1 MDLIYLA
8 GLLTIL
14 YFLTCV
20 ILSLIIDSDIITFL
34 MEKYGKTSESEYKGK
49 VIWLTGASGGIGEA
63 IAKEFAK
70 CGAKLALSARRHDQ
84 LERVKTECLAQNSSL
99 KNEDILVLPLDMVDL
114 KSHEPAFQRMKEK
127 FGKVDVFI
135 SNAGRSQRANWKGG
149 GQVGVVSGISG
160 KAGFPHGGS
169 YSGSK
174 HAIQGYFNSLRME
187 MYGKNVDV
195 TLLCPGPVYTDIG
208 ENAFTTK
215 PGEKAHKKILPTDK
229 RMTPER
235 CAQLALVALANRLN
249 ESWIALPPV
258 VPVLYFLTYF
268 PLLSSAMMK
277 LVGVDAIVKA
287 MVGKSVTPVLKSD

>member
-1 MDLIYLA
+1 MDWIYLA

-34 MEKYGKTSESEYKGK
+34 MEKYGKTAESEYKGK

-99 KNEDILVLPLDMVDL
+99 KDEDILVLPLDMVDF
-114 KSHEPAFQRMKEK
+114 KSHEPAFQRVKEK
-127 FGKVDVFI
+127 FGKVDVLI
-135 SNAGRSQRANWKGG
+135 SNAGRSQRANWGG
-149 GQVGVVSGISG
+149 GQVAVVSSVAG
-160 KAGFPHGGS
+160 KTGFPHAGS
-169 YSGSK
+169 YAGSK

-195 TLLCPGPVYTDIG
+195 TLLCPGPVYSDIG
-208 ENAFTTK
+208 DNAFTTK
-215 PGEKAHKKILPTDK
+215 AGEKAHKKVLPTDK
-229 RMTPER
+229 RMTAER
-235 CAQLALVALANRLN
+235 CAQLSLVALANRLN
-249 ESWIALPPV
+249 ESWISLPPI
-258 VPVLYFLTYF
+258 VPALYFLTYF
-268 PLLSSAMMK
+268 PLLSSALLK
-277 LVGVDAIVKA
+277 LVGGDAILKA
-287 MVGKSVTPVLKSD
+287 MVGKSVTPVEKRD